1 MGPTSLQEGVRLAL
15 DQLRVNKLRSGLTIL
30 GLVVGVATVMLMSA
44 VVGGVRSSVL
54 TEIEAAGPRNFI
66 VSRYN
71 MDSPFSGGDEEPP
84 WADNPRVTPDEAE
97 YLDSLDDVAYTVV
110 DFDFQT
116 TINVEGERISGVQ
129 GGADGARWDE
139 FSTGTFVNGYNFTE
153 QDVRAARPVVVL
165 SKPLADRLF
174 GTLDPVGR
182 RVRLDGRMFTV
193 VGVFELSGNI
203 FANIVKNFL
212 IVPYTAAIKHLN
224 VSDRLLSVLIV
235 TAPDASQE
243 DAMDQVIAAMRGL
256 RGLRPAERNDF
267 EIIRQDELAKTF
279 NNMTGVF
286 FAVMIALSSVALMV
300 GGVGVIAIM
309 MIAVTER
316 TREIGVRKAL
326 GATPREILFQFLV
339 EAMTLTVIGA
349 SIGLALGGGGAA
361 LLAGLTPVPAQ
372 VPLSAILAA
381 VSMAAVAGI
390 VFGIWPAFRAARMDP
405 VEALRHE

>member
-71 MDSPFSGGDEEPP
+71 MDSPFSGGDGEPP